1 MMLPNLYKSKF
12 TKGDAFV
19 QGDLKETYFV
29 IQSLFLLRI
38 LKGFFMTSK
47 IFLALFLLSFDTAV
61 FCAELMPRS
70 GEKINGAAESQSTL
84 RLDLVELGSSIRS
97 GNKALARQTVAM
109 MVAIQAT
116 VITALK
122 MANESMKADRMNS
135 GGSVG
140 NQKGAA
146 KAFEEDKSE
155 YESCSEDGS
164 CSGDDLMFPIDDM

>member
-1 MMLPNLYKSKF
+1 MMLPTLYKSKF
-12 TKGDAFV
+12 TKEDAFV

-29 IQSLFLLRI
+29 VQSLFVLRI

-47 IFLALFLLSFDTAV
+47 IFLALFLLFFDTAV

-70 GEKINGAAESQSTL
+70 GEKINGASKSQSTL
-84 RLDLVELGSSIRS
+84 SLDLVELGSSIRS
-97 GNKALARQTVAM
+97 ADKALAPQTVAM
-109 MVAIQAT
+109 MAAIQASVRT
-116 VITALK
+116 VLK
-122 MANESMKADRMNS
+122 IANESMKTERMNS

-155 YESCSEDGS
+155 YESCSEAGS
-164 CSGDDLMFPIDDM
+164 CSGDDLMFQMDDM